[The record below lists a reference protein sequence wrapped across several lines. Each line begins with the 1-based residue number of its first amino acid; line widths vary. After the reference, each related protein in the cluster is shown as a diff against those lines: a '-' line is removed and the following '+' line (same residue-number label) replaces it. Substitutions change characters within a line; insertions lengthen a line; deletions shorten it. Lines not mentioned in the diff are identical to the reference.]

1 MGKTAV
7 VAHLIENYDQERDLM
22 KPKSIPASIVGFVS
36 VGTCDSVLYYPH
48 FRILAGHV
56 SALRVFHLKP
66 NKGLCSAYKQI

>member
-22 KPKSIPASIVGFVS
+22 KPKLIPASIVGFVR
-36 VGTCDSVLYYPH
+36 VGTFISVFFYSH
-48 FRILAGHV
+48 IRIVTGLV